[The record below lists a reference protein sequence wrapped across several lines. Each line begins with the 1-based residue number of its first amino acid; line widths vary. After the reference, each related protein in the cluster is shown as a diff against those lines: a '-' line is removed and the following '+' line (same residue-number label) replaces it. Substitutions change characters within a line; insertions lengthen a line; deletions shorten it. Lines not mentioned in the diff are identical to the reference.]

1 MKLRKSILH
10 ELIFLLKKENK
21 FRHSKLLDL
30 NLYFKIISYSKKLLD
45 RLDLGEYCG
54 QVLAMELFNFLRKIV
69 NNRPIDLFT

>member
-45 RLDLGEYCG
+45 RLDLG
-54 QVLAMELFNFLRKIV
+54 
-69 NNRPIDLFT
+69 